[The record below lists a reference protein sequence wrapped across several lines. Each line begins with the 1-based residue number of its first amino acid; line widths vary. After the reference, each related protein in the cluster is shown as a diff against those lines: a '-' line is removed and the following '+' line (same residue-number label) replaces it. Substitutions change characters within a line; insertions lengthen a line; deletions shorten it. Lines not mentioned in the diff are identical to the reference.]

1 MSISFQ
7 FETEIFIYPTHIS
20 SSSGFT
26 LTYFIFNSYDGKV
39 KTEKKINNTCMFNNN
54 IFRMYRFG
62 NKKNKKK
69 PHRYMP

>member
-39 KTEKKINNTCMFNNN
+39 KTEEKKINNTCMFNNN

-62 NKKNKKK
+62 NKKKTKN
-69 PHRYMP
+69 HT